1 MLSLLHDSLAPCSC
15 SFTQLHS
22 QGGVPSPTVALCVT
36 GNRTICPS
44 RSHFCSL
51 VIFCAFCI
59 GLILALPADML
70 NLLAAL
76 ALPRAAA
83 IVAVVVVLGVAVR
96 RRYFS
101 PISDVPGPFLG
112 SVSLLWQL
120 HKIFTKH
127 TERATIDAHKRWGT
141 S

>member
-1 MLSLLHDSLAPCSC
+1 MVD
-15 SFTQLHS
+15 
-22 QGGVPSPTVALCVT
+22 
-36 GNRTICPS
+36 
-44 RSHFCSL
+44 
-51 VIFCAFCI
+51 
-59 GLILALPADML
+59 
-70 NLLAAL
+70 LLAAL
-76 ALPRAAA
+76 SLPRAVAIAA
-83 IVAVVVVLGVAVR
+83 SVVVLGVVVR

-101 PISDVPGPFLG
+101 PISDLPGPFWG